1 MKLSNNIKKT
11 LLLVMFFISFASSL
25 YFAIRTLSD
34 YGLATRGIE
43 ASAVVLDS
51 DFTPQNRY
59 LVEIIDGN
67 KNKLRFI
74 IKGYNKQSL
83 IEKRD
88 SARIVFDPQ
97 VRSDCHL
104 LYFFETDT
112 VSDNISGKR
121 QPINELREKIPTPP
135 KFRMSIWPPILLILS
150 LLTLI
155 YLVIADQRER
165 KRSKMDINSRLRNI
179 HSK

>member
-1 MKLSNNIKKT
+1 MKFNKDYINA
-11 LLLVMFFISFASSL
+11 LLGGLCIVGILTMCCKSIEEYSL
-25 YFAIRTLSD
+25 MTYAPELPAI
-34 YGLATRGIE
+34 
-43 ASAVVLDS
+43 VLDN
-51 DFTPQNRY
+51 DFTPEDQY
-59 LVEIIDGN
+59 LVALKYHNNE
-67 KNKLRFI
+67 LRFS
-74 IKGYNKQSL
+74 IKGYNKESL
-83 IEKRD
+83 IEVGD
-88 SARIVFDPQ
+88 SAMVLI
-97 VRSDCHL
+97 SAESEYTNDCHL

-150 LLTLI
+150 LLTII